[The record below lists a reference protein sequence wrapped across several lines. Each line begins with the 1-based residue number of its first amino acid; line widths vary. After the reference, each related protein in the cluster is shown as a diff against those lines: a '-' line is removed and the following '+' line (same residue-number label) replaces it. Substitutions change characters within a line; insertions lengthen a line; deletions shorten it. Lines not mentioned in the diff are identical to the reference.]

1 MSKIKMKRTG
11 FVLDMTPLVDIAFL
25 LLTFFMFTAKFKSE
39 AESEKKFQIKRP
51 KAAADTSKLPD
62 KDLVIIQI
70 AIDSANASDT
80 SYYFSMTNEEDRKVV
95 YTKTEALTP
104 EQREKN
110 LIKVSLNTLDAL
122 VLQTRGKNQNTK
134 FAIDA
139 DKRIRYKWI
148 SELTDV
154 LRKNKANV
162 FNYVTDKRQ
171 GNREKQ

>member
-62 KDLVIIQI
+62 KDLAIIQI
-70 AIDSANASDT
+70 AIDSANSADT
-80 SYYFSMTNEEDRKVV
+80 SYYFSMTNTEDRQAVYSKV
-95 YTKTEALTP
+95 EGLTA

-110 LIKVSLNTLDAL
+110 LVKVSLNVLDAL
-122 VLQTRGKNQNTK
+122 ILQSRLQNLKTK
-134 FAIDA
+134 YAIDA
-139 DKRIRYKWI
+139 DKRIRYKWVNN
-148 SELTDV
+148 LTNIM
-154 LRKNKANV
+154 RKNKANV